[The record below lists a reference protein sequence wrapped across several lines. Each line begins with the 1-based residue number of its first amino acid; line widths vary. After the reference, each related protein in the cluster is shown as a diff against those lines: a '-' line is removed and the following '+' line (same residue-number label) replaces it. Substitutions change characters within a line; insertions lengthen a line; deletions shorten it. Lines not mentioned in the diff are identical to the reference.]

1 MKRRDLAGRVVVVTG
16 AAKGI
21 GAATAR
27 LLAARGAELLLVD
40 HSDAPGMLRLDVRDQ
55 AALRQLAKNAA
66 ALPGGVAAVINC
78 AGVIQPGR
86 IDAASTGE
94 NAVQLDTNLG
104 GTINIARAF
113 VPVLRRQGSG
123 HLVFISSLAGVVPV
137 PCESIYSAT
146 KFAVRG
152 FALSLALEL
161 GGSGVAVSVV
171 CPDSTRTRML
181 DIEAREPGNSLSF
194 TNAPLTVDEVAR
206 AIVATLDR
214 PRLEV
219 TVPARRW
226 WVRLLGANPWIFPW
240 LHPLMDAQARRRKA
254 RYAAELE
261 VAP

>member
-1 MKRRDLAGRVVVVTG
+1 VKRDLAGRVVIVTG
-16 AAKGI
+16 AARGI
-21 GAATAR
+21 GAATACLLERRGAR
-27 LLAARGAELLLVD
+27 LLRVD
-40 HSDAPGMLRLDVRDQ
+40 HGDAPGMLRLDVRDQ
-55 AALRQLAKNAA
+55 GSLHRLAASAA
-66 ALPGGVAAVINC
+66 ALPGGIAAVVNC

-86 IDAASTGE
+86 IDTCSTGE

-161 GGSGVAVSVV
+161 RDAGIAVSVV

-181 DIEAREPGNSLSF
+181 AIEAREPGNSLSF
-194 TNAPLTVDEVAR
+194 TNPPLTAESVAE
-206 AIVATLDR
+206 AIVANLER
-214 PRLEV
+214 PKLEV
-219 TVPARRW
+219 IVPARRW
-226 WVRLLGANPWIFPW
+226 WIRLLGANPWVFPW
-240 LHPLMDAQARRRKA
+240 LHPLLDARARRRKA
-254 RYAAELE
+254 RYAPEPESAR
-261 VAP
+261 